1 MNNENNE
8 RRKITYDKKNIKG
21 EKQFIHDLLKNFS
34 SKDEFVFYNNQKIY
48 TKEFNTIFKKY
59 QLEEINDI
67 ELDF

>member
-21 EKQFIHDLLKNFS
+21 EKQFIHDLLNCFS

-48 TKEFNTIFKKY
+48 TKEINKIFKKY

-67 ELDF
+67 